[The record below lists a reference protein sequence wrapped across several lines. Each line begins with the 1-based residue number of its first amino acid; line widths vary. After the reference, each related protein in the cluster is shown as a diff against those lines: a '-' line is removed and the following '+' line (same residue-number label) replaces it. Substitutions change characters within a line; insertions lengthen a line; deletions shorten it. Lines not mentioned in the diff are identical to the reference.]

1 LEDPVNVRYASTT
14 GAAVVASILAIV
26 NSTVAVAATKEEVAH
41 CRAIEQRAERQDC
54 FKFLKRSAKERTED
68 AAPAKTEDAAPAKT
82 HDTAPPKAKNA
93 PSAKAKD
100 VAPTQ
105 TRDTVPAKIDSAAP
119 ANVGEAAGAK
129 TEQVAPAVTERVTPA
144 KTPNSKTGDGL
155 SPQTSDN
162 PVTTSA
168 IDHPSVAGQPLCV
181 DTDALA
187 AMLVAGLL
195 TSDSQKAATNG
206 CQTVPEDAKLT
217 LLERYPSVFPSMRIV
232 RVRVTSPTRPDL
244 TFGFT
249 IEMGR

>member
-1 LEDPVNVRYASTT
+1 VNVRYASTT

-26 NSTVAVAATKEEVAH
+26 NSTVAVAATKVEVAH
-41 CRAIEQRAERQDC
+41 CRAIEERAERLDC
-54 FKFLKRSAKERTED
+54 FKSLKRGPKERTED
-68 AAPAKTEDAAPAKT
+68 AAPAKTEDAAAPAKI
-82 HDTAPPKAKNA
+82 HDAAPPKAKNA

-100 VAPTQ
+100 LAPTQ
-105 TRDTVPAKIDSAAP
+105 TRDAVPAKIDSAAP
-119 ANVGEAAGAK
+119 ANAGEAAGAK

-155 SPQTSDN
+155 SPQTSEN
-162 PVTTSA
+162 PATTSS
-168 IDHPSVAGQPLCV
+168 IDHLSVAGQPLCV

-249 IEMGR
+249 IEMGH